1 MNHPLTL
8 CAAAAPCPGGGN
20 ANPPGP
26 TDTVMHAT
34 RSRKSRR
41 RAFSLIEVL
50 IALTISATLL
60 TGALV
65 AFDAMFKRFEIISD
79 SASTNVIARTVMH
92 RTLSMIRT
100 GTDFAPY
107 PADVLDTDQNPA
119 NYTYIEFVSKR
130 NASNAPTEITRIERR
145 AASTVTIDTESVTL
159 RGPFVLWIT
168 VTPSGGGA
176 ALERPLLDGIVDLQF
191 NLQYDAGP
199 RLRRATIDMT
209 VRPAG
214 NAVQQQDDQQRFGST
229 TTVNGQAVDRQMMAT
244 DATSSTI
251 RLVASTSPRGID

>member
-1 MNHPLTL
+1 MTQPGATQRVT
-8 CAAAAPCPGGGN
+8 APSRDGTIP
-20 ANPPGP
+20 ARP
-26 TDTVMHAT
+26 TDTAMTAS
-34 RSRKSRR
+34 RSRHNRR

-60 TGALV
+60 TSALV

-107 PADVLDTDQNPA
+107 PVDVLDASQNPA

-130 NASNAPTEITRIERR
+130 NSANAPTEITRIERR
-145 AASTVTIDTESVTL
+145 AASTVTIGSESVTL
-159 RGPFVLWIT
+159 RGPYVLWIT
-168 VTPSGGGA
+168 VTPAGGGA

-214 NAVQQQDDQQRFGST
+214 NTVQQEDDQHRFGST
-229 TTVNGQAVDRQMMAT
+229 TTVNGQTVDRQMMAT

>member
-1 MNHPLTL
+1 MT
-8 CAAAAPCPGGGN
+8 
-20 ANPPGP
+20 
-26 TDTVMHAT
+26 TT
-34 RSRKSRR
+34 RPRTNR

-60 TGALV
+60 TSALV

-107 PADVLDTDQNPA
+107 PTDVLDSTQNPA

-130 NASNAPTEITRIERR
+130 DSANVPTEITRIERR
-145 AASTVTIDTESVTL
+145 AASTVTINAESITL
-159 RGPFVLWIT
+159 RGPYVLWIT
-168 VTPSGGGA
+168 VTPAGGGA

-199 RLRRATIDMT
+199 RLRRATIDLT

-214 NAVQQQDDQQRFGST
+214 
-229 TTVNGQAVDRQMMAT
+229 TTVQTEDNEHNFSSTVKVGTTQIDNQMAAT

-251 RLVASTSPRGID
+251 RLVASTSPRGVD

>member
-1 MNHPLTL
+1 M
-8 CAAAAPCPGGGN
+8 
-20 ANPPGP
+20 
-26 TDTVMHAT
+26 
-34 RSRKSRR
+34 KSQHRNRR
-41 RAFSLIEVL
+41 PARAFSLIEVM

-60 TGALV
+60 TSALV

-107 PADVLDTDQNPA
+107 PTDVLDTTQNPA

-130 NASNAPTEITRIERR
+130 DAANLPTEITRIERR
-145 AASTVTIDTESVTL
+145 AASTVSINGESITL
-159 RGPFVLWIT
+159 RGPYVLWIT

-176 ALERPLLDGIVDLQF
+176 ALDRPLLDGIVDLQF

-199 RLRRATIDMT
+199 RLRRATVDLT

-214 NAVQQQDDQQRFGST
+214 NTVQTQDDENNFTST
-229 TTVNGQAVDRQMMAT
+229 VKVGTTQIDNQMAAT

-251 RLVASTSPRGID
+251 RLVASTSPRGVD

>member
-1 MNHPLTL
+1 MITKHRT
-8 CAAAAPCPGGGN
+8 ARTA
-20 ANPPGP
+20 
-26 TDTVMHAT
+26 
-34 RSRKSRR
+34 R
-41 RAFSLIEVL
+41 RAFSLVEVL

-65 AFDAMFKRFEIISD
+65 AFDSMFKRFEIISD

-107 PADVLDTDQNPA
+107 PIDVLDSTQNPG

-130 NASNAPTEITRIERR
+130 DSGGTPTEITRIERR
-145 AASTVTIDTESVTL
+145 AASTVTLNSESVTL
-159 RGPFVLWIT
+159 RGPYVLWVT

-176 ALERPLLDGIVDLQF
+176 ALDRPLLDGIVDLQF
-191 NLQYDAGP
+191 NLEYEPGP

-214 NAVQQQDDQQRFGST
+214 NTVQEQDEESRFTST
-229 TTVNGQAVDRQMMAT
+229 TTANGQTVDRQMAAT
-244 DATSSTI
+244 DATSQTI
-251 RLVASTSPRGID
+251 RLVASTSPRGVD

>member
-1 MNHPLTL
+1 MKHRNFQ
-8 CAAAAPCPGGGN
+8 
-20 ANPPGP
+20 
-26 TDTVMHAT
+26 
-34 RSRKSRR
+34 RKSR
-41 RAFSLIEVL
+41 RAFSLVEVL

-60 TGALV
+60 TSALV

-107 PADVLDTDQNPA
+107 PSDVLDTSQNPA

-130 NASNAPTEITRIERR
+130 NSSNQPTEITRIERR
-145 AASTVTIDTESVTL
+145 AASTVTIGAESITL
-159 RGPFVLWIT
+159 RGPYVLWVT

-191 NLQYDAGP
+191 NLQYEAGP

-214 NAVQQQDDQQRFGST
+214 NTVQKEDEEHRFTST
-229 TTVNGQAVDRQMMAT
+229 TTANGVTVDRQMAST
-244 DATSSTI
+244 DATSQTI
-251 RLVASTSPRGID
+251 RLVASTSPRGVD